1 MPINARCI
9 IMDMYMKKRESKLEG
24 FFTWPKLAI
33 FAILMGVYTALMAMF
48 VPDGNSFHDIAVTA
62 EWWVLPA
69 ILIILSCK
77 KPLEAALKVFVFFLI
92 SQPLVYLMQVPFN
105 SMGWGLFGYYKYW
118 FMITLLTFPGAYVG
132 WFIKKDKWYSGVILA
147 VMTVLL
153 VLTGVSYVRSF
164 SDSFPNH
171 LISTIYCFAL
181 IPVLIFT
188 IFKDRWPRIISSAI
202 TVVAIVVVL
211 ILPTQNDSF
220 DIQTNLVFEDNNIV
234 FVGEPRVINS
244 DQSDVTLRATGIG
257 YFVRVLGEKGSVY
270 SFSIEDDERTYEF
283 EYYYDDD
290 MRTIVVELINP

>member
-1 MPINARCI
+1 
-9 IMDMYMKKRESKLEG
+9 MYMKKRESKLEG

-92 SQPLVYLMQVPFN
+92 SQPLVYLIQVPFN

-153 VLTGVSYVRSF
+153 ALTGVSYVRSF

-211 ILPTQNDSF
+211 ILPAQNDSF
-220 DIQTNLVFEDNNIV
+220 DIQTNLVFGDNNIV

-244 DQSDVTLRATGIG
+244 DQSDVTLRATDIG
-257 YFVRVLGEKGSVY
+257 YFVRVLGKKGSVY

-290 MRTIVVELINP
+290 MKTIVVELINP

>member
-1 MPINARCI
+1 
-9 IMDMYMKKRESKLEG
+9 MYMKKRGSKLEG
-24 FFTWPKLAI
+24 FFTWPKLTI

-92 SQPLVYLMQVPFN
+92 SQPLVYLIQVPFN

-153 VLTGVSYVRSF
+153 ALTGVSYVRSF

-202 TVVAIVVVL
+202 TVVVIVVVL
-211 ILPTQNDSF
+211 ILPAQNDSF

-244 DQSDVTLRATGIG
+244 DQSDVALRATDIG
-257 YFVRVLGEKGSVY
+257 YFVRVLGEKGSIY

-290 MRTIVVELINP
+290 MKTIVVELINP

>member
-1 MPINARCI
+1 
-9 IMDMYMKKRESKLEG
+9 MKKRESKLEG

-92 SQPLVYLMQVPFN
+92 SQPLVYLIQVPFN
-105 SMGWGLFGYYKYW
+105 PMGWGLFGYYKYW

-153 VLTGVSYVRSF
+153 ALTGVSYVRSF

-188 IFKDRWPRIISSAI
+188 IFKDRWLRIISSAI

-244 DQSDVTLRATGIG
+244 DQSDVTLRATDIG
-257 YFVRVLGEKGSVY
+257 YFVRVLGEKGSIY
-270 SFSIEDDERTYEF
+270 SFSIDDDERTYEF

-290 MRTIVVELINP
+290 MKTIVVELINP

>member
-1 MPINARCI
+1 
-9 IMDMYMKKRESKLEG
+9 
-24 FFTWPKLAI
+24 
-33 FAILMGVYTALMAMF
+33 
-48 VPDGNSFHDIAVTA
+48 
-62 EWWVLPA
+62 
-69 ILIILSCK
+69 
-77 KPLEAALKVFVFFLI
+77 
-92 SQPLVYLMQVPFN
+92 
-105 SMGWGLFGYYKYW
+105 
-118 FMITLLTFPGAYVG
+118 MITLLTFPGAYVG

-153 VLTGVSYVRSF
+153 ALTGVSYVRSF

-211 ILPTQNDSF
+211 ILPAQNDSF

-244 DQSDVTLRATGIG
+244 DQSDVTLRATDIG
-257 YFVRVLGEKGSVY
+257 YFVRVLGEKGSIY

-290 MRTIVVELINP
+290 MKTIVVELINP